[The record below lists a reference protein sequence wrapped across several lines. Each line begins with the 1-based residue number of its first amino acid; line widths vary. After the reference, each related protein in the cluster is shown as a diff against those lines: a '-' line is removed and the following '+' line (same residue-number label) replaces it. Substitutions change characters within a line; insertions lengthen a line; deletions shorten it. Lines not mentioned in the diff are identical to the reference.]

1 MQWTQIDIGRRL
13 FWLVNALVLLIV
25 LALVIALAVSDEGW
39 YLVLNW
45 SLRYPTGTYELFVW
59 LSLLLMVSGAIREP
73 SEQIRWRVLRFV
85 AWWYVVYGTG
95 TLCIDIVFVGPG
107 PLQLGNVLAILA
119 GVLTLHRK
127 PFAAWMYLAF
137 HVSALLMQLVFARE
151 DALTGRLIE
160 TLSEGLGVVLAAAI
174 FILVQK
180 VFRAPADSPAGLIR
194 S

>member
-13 FWLVNALVLLIV
+13 FWLVNALALLIV

-85 AWWYVVYGTG
+85 AWW
-95 TLCIDIVFVGPG
+95 
-107 PLQLGNVLAILA
+107 
-119 GVLTLHRK
+119 
-127 PFAAWMYLAF
+127 
-137 HVSALLMQLVFARE
+137 
-151 DALTGRLIE
+151 
-160 TLSEGLGVVLAAAI
+160 
-174 FILVQK
+174 
-180 VFRAPADSPAGLIR
+180 
-194 S
+194 

>member
-1 MQWTQIDIGRRL
+1 
-13 FWLVNALVLLIV
+13 
-25 LALVIALAVSDEGW
+25 
-39 YLVLNW
+39 
-45 SLRYPTGTYELFVW
+45 
-59 LSLLLMVSGAIREP
+59 MVSGAIREP

-127 PFAAWMYLAF
+127 PFAAWMFLAF
-137 HVSALLMQLVFARE
+137 HVSGLLMQFVFARE

-180 VFRAPADSPAGLIR
+180 VFRPIRLQVWSGRDRFTGQAACERDQRGAPRDRVRAP
-194 S
+194 